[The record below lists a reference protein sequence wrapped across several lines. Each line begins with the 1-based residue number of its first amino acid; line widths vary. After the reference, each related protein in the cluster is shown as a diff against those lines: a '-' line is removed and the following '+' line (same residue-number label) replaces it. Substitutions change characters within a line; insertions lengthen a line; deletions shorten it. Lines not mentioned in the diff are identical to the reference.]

1 MAKFSESYLGQLR
14 EVIGNRL
21 VLMPGCRIVI
31 EGGAGQIL
39 LQQRADFGLW
49 GLPGGSAE
57 PGESIESVITRE
69 VAEETGLQVS
79 NVRPFGYASNPAYET
94 WTYPN
99 GHQCQFF
106 SLMFHTQAFSG
117 ELAALDGESLQ
128 LGWFP
133 PHELHR
139 CSRTCGALLRR
150 LCASR
155 SRVSFR

>member
-57 PGESIESVITRE
+57 LGESIESVITRE

-79 NVRPFGYASNPAYET
+79 DVRPFGYASNPAYET
-94 WTYPN
+94 
-99 GHQCQFF
+99 
-106 SLMFHTQAFSG
+106 
-117 ELAALDGESLQ
+117 
-128 LGWFP
+128 
-133 PHELHR
+133 
-139 CSRTCGALLRR
+139 
-150 LCASR
+150 
-155 SRVSFR
+155 